1 MKSHTDILEYTIGR
15 PVANLSFSMMQHY
28 IHNAQ
33 RRGVGMMHTARS
45 FHAYR
50 KVFYQNRPGSV
61 VLSQL
66 RGKRIVDVG
75 CGYTPYAEDS
85 MFRAAHEAGVEFYG
99 VDPLIRTDV
108 SFGFK
113 ERALARATGGSG
125 NFRTDPPGMEKALS
139 ATAQELPFQDQSIDE
154 VLCSYLLFVWIEDE
168 PTLADIF
175 EELRRVLKPGGCV
188 KIFPLHEWQRNQFK
202 NKRLNRV
209 LQDFDIK
216 QRFISGG
223 PLSRVM
229 PSMLTQMTR
238 R

>member
-1 MKSHTDILEYTIGR
+1 MKSHTDILEYTFGR

-28 IHNAQ
+28 IHSAQ
-33 RRGVGMMHTARS
+33 KRGVGMMHTARS
-45 FHAYR
+45 FYAYR
-50 KVFYQNRPGSV
+50 KVFYQGRPGSV

-66 RGKRIVDVG
+66 QDKRIVDVG
-75 CGYTPYAEDS
+75 CGYTPYADDS
-85 MFRAAHEAGVEFYG
+85 MFSAAHEAGVEFYG
-99 VDPLIRTDV
+99 VDPLIRTDIR
-108 SFGFK
+108 FGFR

-125 NFRTDPPGMEKALS
+125 RFRAEPPGVEKALCT
-139 ATAQELPFQDQSIDE
+139 TAQELPFNDQSVDE
-154 VLCSYLLFVWIEDE
+154 ILCSYLLFVWIEDE

-175 EELRRVLKPGGCV
+175 EEFRRVLKSGGLV
-188 KIFPLHEWQRNQFK
+188 KIFPLHEWQRNRFE

-209 LQDFDIK
+209 LQGFDIK